1 VRTTPE
7 NPGTVL
13 PTMRHVFVPLG
24 VYAGLMVF
32 QVLLGYPVEARTIAL
47 FAMGFPLLAATIGL
61 MRWQGIL
68 ARPAEESA
76 PAAVPAEALQEAA

>member
-1 VRTTPE
+1 
-7 NPGTVL
+7 
-13 PTMRHVFVPLG
+13 

-61 MRWQGIL
+61 LRWQDIL
-68 ARPAEESA
+68 TRPDAAARTPAAA
-76 PAAVPAEALQEAA
+76 PAVTLKEAA